1 MTSSLPKSPPSILRD
16 VHLDL
21 LATKT
26 SLWKIDLYMIEKML
40 ARLRKI
46 MASVGLGE
54 TTRIVKRTLAI

>member
-16 VHLDL
+16 VHL